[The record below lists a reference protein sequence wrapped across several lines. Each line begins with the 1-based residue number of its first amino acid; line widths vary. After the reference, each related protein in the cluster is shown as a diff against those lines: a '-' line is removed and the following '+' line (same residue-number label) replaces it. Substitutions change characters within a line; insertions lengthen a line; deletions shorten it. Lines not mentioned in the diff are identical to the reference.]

1 MNDPGSSRPTRP
13 SGVAPGQRV
22 DARALLDSLHGLR
35 LGPRSADFWSEFCA
49 SAAQLCR
56 AASAIVVAHEDS
68 GWRPLGG
75 FQLLESG
82 LEARWP
88 SQLADLLERIGDKG
102 FGISPAAFGSG
113 AIGVAIR
120 LRGESDSILLLEIAE
135 TERPRLN
142 ELILRAQLIAD
153 IPESATR
160 VMPAASTGASV
171 SGSGAV
177 SPAPAGRLWQEQAGK
192 TPDSAELLGWLELV
206 VRVTRHRSF
215 GPASLEL
222 VNAVA
227 ARLGWTQVFLGWRR
241 GPYVRVR
248 AISHLDRFERR
259 AEHVR
264 LIEAAMEETL
274 DHDAPVQD
282 PVDQADA
289 QPIAHGRL
297 RQGLG
302 FAVVSSLPLRGEA
315 DEAQAVLLLAS
326 DEASPPPVPLEPL
339 QLAAQLA
346 MPWLADLEEQ
356 DRWFGERWSLRAVRA
371 TGRAVRI
378 EHLGRKSLIV
388 ATAALLLY
396 GLFGTWPH
404 RIDATAELVTDS
416 AQILNAPFDGYVD
429 TVHVTAGDSVRQ
441 GGVLA
446 TLDRQEL
453 LLQESE
459 IRAEIRRHT
468 AEAEKARAA
477 AQTADVQI
485 ALARRAQAQARL
497 DRVSH
502 QIEQSRV
509 LAPFDGVVV
518 EGERKELL
526 GAAIRRGDKL
536 FRVARVEG
544 LYVTLFLPEA
554 EMRFLAADARGEIS
568 LLSQPEV
575 THPIRIDAVIPVAQV
590 KPQTGNLFAIRAELL
605 EPPES
610 WWRPGM
616 TGLARIDVGEANI
629 LWLLTRRAV
638 DAIRMKLWW

>member
-1 MNDPGSSRPTRP
+1 ME
-13 SGVAPGQRV
+13 
-22 DARALLDSLHGLR
+22 SLHALR
-35 LGPRSADFWSEFCA
+35 QGPRGAEFWNEFCA

-56 AASAIVVAHEDS
+56 AGSAIAVAHEDS

-75 FQLLESG
+75 FLLLESG

-88 SQLADLLERIGDKG
+88 TQLADLLERIGDKG

-113 AIGVAIR
+113 AISVAIR
-120 LRGESDSILLLEIAE
+120 LRGEGDCILLLEIAE

-142 ELILRAQLIAD
+142 ELILRAQLISD
-153 IPESATR
+153 IPLSASRPSAAAADDGLAAGVAAGAPLTR
-160 VMPAASTGASV
+160 GVLSSPTAGAGGTST
-171 SGSGAV
+171 
-177 SPAPAGRLWQEQAGK
+177 
-192 TPDSAELLGWLELV
+192 AELLGWLELV
-206 VRVTRHRSF
+206 VRVTRHRQF

-274 DHDAPVQD
+274 DHDQPVQD
-282 PVDQADA
+282 PVADA
-289 QPIAHGRL
+289 EVLPIAHGRL

-302 FAVVSSLPLRGEA
+302 FAVVTSLPLRGDG
-315 DEAQAVLLLAS
+315 DEAEAVLLLAS
-326 DEASPPPVPLEPL
+326 DEPGPPPVPLEPL

-346 MPWLADLEEQ
+346 MPWLSDLEEQ
-356 DRWFGERWSLRAVRA
+356 DRWFGERWGRQAVRA
-371 TGRAVRI
+371 TGKAVRI
-378 EHLGRKSLIV
+378 EHLGRKSLILA
-388 ATAALLLY
+388 ATALLLY

-416 AQILNAPFDGYVD
+416 AQILNAPFDGYIDSVS
-429 TVHVTAGDSVRQ
+429 VTAGDNVRK
-441 GGVLA
+441 GGLLA

-459 IRAEIRRHT
+459 IRAEIRRHS

-477 AQTADVQI
+477 GQTADVQI

-497 DRVSH
+497 ERVSF
-502 QIEQSRV
+502 QLEQSRV
-509 LAPFDGVVV
+509 TAPFDGVIV

-526 GAAIRRGDKL
+526 GAAIRRGEKL

-544 LYVTLFLPEA
+544 LYVTLFVPEA
-554 EMRFLAADARGEIS
+554 EMRFLSQNAHGQIS

-575 THPIRIDAVIPVAQV
+575 NHPIRIDAVIPVAQV
-590 KPQTGNLFAIRAELL
+590 KPQAGNLFAIRAELL
-605 EPPES
+605 DPPES

-616 TGLARIDVGEANI
+616 TGLARIDVGRANI
-629 LWLLTRRAV
+629 IWLMTRRAV